1 MRCGVRRVGIGSL
14 GLPRRL
20 LRSRSRR
27 IRVSITGLRGRW
39 PHREKSMSIR
49 TTRTA
54 IAVALS
60 IAFQPAFAAGDDEV
74 AVVVTATR
82 IPTRVNEQLADL
94 SVIGRAEIEAAGA
107 TTLPALL
114 ASEPGLQIVTNGGIG
129 KTTSVF
135 TRGTNA
141 GHTLLLVDGIP
152 LGSATL
158 GQPSFHNLPLEQIE
172 RIEILRGPASSLY
185 GSDAIGG
192 VVQIFTK
199 KGAGP
204 AQPEAF
210 VGAGSYGAWQAAA
223 GVSGGTE
230 TLSYSLRAAKL
241 ATAGWDATTTKIS
254 NTSRD
259 RDGYENASLNGRFA
273 VTPVKGQEFG
283 ATFLSADSRNH
294 YDGGGP
300 TVDAYNDDRTRV
312 WSLYAKNRVFDAW
325 TSTLRYGESEDRS
338 EDFAPT
344 RSLFATTQKH
354 WSWQNDLKLPLGSLL
369 LAYEDL
375 RQEVESTTNY
385 SVKSRTVRSWVGGWQ
400 ARMGDHAWQVSQRY
414 DDNSQFGGKT
424 TGSLAYGYRLLPT
437 LTARAA
443 LGTAFKAPSFNDL
456 YYTSPWGSHGNP
468 NLQPETARNREVGLD
483 WFGAAGARL
492 SWTHYDNRI
501 KNLIAWRDTGG
512 WVYVPFNVGRARIRG
527 DSLTGAHAWGAWSA
541 QASLDLMRP
550 YDEDTGK
557 RLPRRAA
564 QQAKMRLSYTP
575 EPWSLGVELIAV
587 GKRYDTAAETRE
599 MARYE
604 LVNLFGQYRLNR
616 ELTLEGRIDN
626 LFDKKYETAWGYA
639 NPGASLFVGLRYALR

>member
-1 MRCGVRRVGIGSL
+1 MKH
-14 GLPRRL
+14 P
-20 LRSRSRR
+20 LR
-27 IRVSITGLRGRW
+27 
-39 PHREKSMSIR
+39 
-49 TTRTA
+49 RTA
-54 IAVALS
+54 LAVTLIS
-60 IAFQPAFAAGDDEV
+60 VFQPFQAVHAAADEA

-82 IPTRVNEQLADL
+82 IPTRVEEQLADV
-94 SVIGRAEIEAAGA
+94 SVIDREEIEAAGA
-107 TTLPALL
+107 STLPALL
-114 ASEPGLQIVTNGGIG
+114 AQQPGLQIVTNGGLG

-192 VVQIFTK
+192 VVQLFTK
-199 KGAGP
+199 QGEGP
-204 AQPEAF
+204 AKPEAF
-210 VGAGSYGAWQAAA
+210 IGAGSYGAWQAAA
-223 GVSGGTE
+223 GISGGTE
-230 TLSYSLRAAKL
+230 MVSYSLRAAKL
-241 ATAGWDATTTKIS
+241 KTEGWDATTPKIA

-259 RDGYENASLNGRFA
+259 RDGYENTSWNGRIA
-273 VTPVKGQEFG
+273 VMPVKGHEFG

-300 TVDAYNDDRTRV
+300 TADTYNDDETRV
-312 WSLYAKNRVFDAW
+312 WSLYAKNRFLPTW

-338 EDFAPT
+338 ENFAPG
-344 RSLFATTQKH
+344 RSLFATRQTQ
-354 WSWQNDLKLPLGSLL
+354 WTWQNDLKLPLGSLL

-375 RQEVESTTNY
+375 HQAVDSTTAY
-385 SVKSRTVRSWVGGWQ
+385 AVKERSVRSLVAGWQ
-400 ARMGDHAWQVSQRY
+400 ARIGQHAWQVAQRY

-424 TGSLAYGYRLLPT
+424 TGSLAYGYRILPT
-437 LTARAA
+437 LTLRVAV
-443 LGTAFKAPSFNDL
+443 GTAFKAPSFNDL

-483 WFGAAGARL
+483 WFGASGARL
-492 SWTHYDNRI
+492 AWTHYDNRI
-501 KNLIAWRDTGG
+501 KNLIAWQDTGG
-512 WVYVPFNVGRARIRG
+512 WVYVPFNVGRARITG
-527 DSLTGAHAWGAWSA
+527 DSITGSHQWGAWNA
-541 QASLDLMRP
+541 QASLDLMSP
-550 YDEDTGK
+550 YDEASGK

-564 QQAKMRLSYTP
+564 QQAKARIAYAP
-575 EPWSLGVELIAV
+575 GAWGVGAEIISV

-604 LVNLFGQYRLNR
+604 LVNLFGHYRLGR
-616 ELTLEGRIDN
+616 ELTLEGRLDN

-639 NPGASLFVGLRYALR
+639 NPGASLFVALRYALR